1 MGRNSHGQRNC
12 SPWGQEELDTTEQLS
27 TQARTH
33 THTHTHTSSLL
44 NVRYTHTQR
53 IMVYLS
59 VFLAVGLSSI
69 LSGYTYI
76 FAKSLWARCWQYLPP
91 KWPPMIFTS
100 WQKGVVSF
108 QTESGMVCVT
118 HRILYEGWCTPLR
131 LGHKMHGKF
140 HLGLL
145 GRFLWRKSGSKP
157 CGLSSSS

>member
-33 THTHTHTSSLL
+33 THTHTHTHKLSSKCE
-44 NVRYTHTQR
+44 VYTHTT
-53 IMVYLS
+53 YYALLT
-59 VFLAVGLSSI
+59 FLAVGLSFI

-76 FAKSLWARCWQYLPP
+76 FAKSLWARCLQYLPP